1 MTSPRPSKDE
11 YLLMLA
17 EVASK
22 RSTCRHRQQGA
33 VLARNYRVIAAGY
46 NGSPPGH
53 VHCTEDVCLKDNHQK
68 ACRAEGLHGESN
80 AIATAARL
88 GIPTAGVTMFS
99 VYSPCLACC
108 NLMMTAGVER
118 LVYQKRYESFH
129 NGPEYLEANGIEAE
143 QVSL

>member
-1 MTSPRPSKDE
+1 MANQRPNKDE

-22 RSTCRHRQQGA
+22 RSTCRHRQQGT
-33 VLARNYRVIAAGY
+33 VLARDYRVIAAGY

-53 VHCTEDVCLKDNHQK
+53 THCTDDVCWKDNFK
-68 ACRAEGLHGESN
+68 KSCRAEGLHGESN

-88 GIPTAGVTMFS
+88 GIPTDGADMFS

-108 NLMMTAGVER
+108 NLMMTAGIKR
-118 LVYQKRYESFH
+118 LVYQKRYENFH
-129 NGPEYLEANGIEAE
+129 SGPEYLEANGIEVK